1 MLYVCISLFPM
12 SMSTVYVCIQV
23 QYLQD
28 FAERLELNIW
38 YNTEI
43 KEVTRPPPSEEY
55 EESVPFHLEDQ
66 NQILHLCDVLIV
78 RYGNYPHVHI
88 PVTQFTSYHNL
99 LPHYK
104 WVTFLQ
110 HDVIKEVP

>member
-1 MLYVCISLFPM
+1 MLCISLFPM

-28 FAERLELNIW
+28 FSERLELNIW

-55 EESVPFHLEDQ
+55 EEWVPFHLEDQ
-66 NQILHLCDVLIV
+66 NQILYLCDVLIV
-78 RYGNYPHVHI
+78 RCGDYLLLLMCIYIVYTSHI
-88 PVTQFTSYHNL
+88 IHLL
-99 LPHYK
+99 LPSP
-104 WVTFLQ
+104 TPL
-110 HDVIKEVP
+110 

>member
-1 MLYVCISLFPM
+1 
-12 SMSTVYVCIQV
+12 MSTVYVCIQV

-55 EESVPFHLEDQ
+55 EEWVPFHLEDQ

-78 RYGNYPHVHI
+78 RYGNYPLLLICIYI
-88 PVTQFTSYHNL
+88 PVTQFTSYRNL
-99 LPHYK
+99 LP
-104 WVTFLQ
+104 
-110 HDVIKEVP
+110 IKCPSV

>member
-1 MLYVCISLFPM
+1 M
-12 SMSTVYVCIQV
+12 SVSTVYVCIQV

-28 FAERLELNIW
+28 YAERLELNIW

-66 NQILHLCDVLIV
+66 NEILHLCDVVIV
-78 RYGNYPHVHI
+78 RYENYPLLLMCI
-88 PVTQFTSYHNL
+88 YTSHTIQQS
-99 LPHYK
+99 PTH
-104 WVTFLQ
+104 
-110 HDVIKEVP
+110 